1 MLYVLKGQ
9 NKKVDFLAEVF
20 ENRGIGAKESLD
32 YLNTTD
38 AVVNK
43 SSNLENIGAAVK
55 MVESHLQKDSRIVI
69 IVDSDVD
76 GYTSSAI
83 LWNFLKSVKPDIK
96 MNYITHSGKQHGL
109 SSDVFDVLENYDLVL
124 VPDAGSNDF
133 EQHSILSN
141 KGIDVLVLDHHDA
154 EEYSDYAL
162 VVNSQLS
169 EEYTNKH
176 LSGAG
181 ITWQFIREMNNMLS
195 LGKDV
200 DYYLDL
206 VGLGNVADMMSLT
219 SFETKHLMTK
229 GFRSINNPFFQA
241 LVAKQD
247 FSIKGVVNPMT
258 VGWYIGPLI
267 NAMIRA
273 GEQDEKNKMFEAM
286 LEENRHVRIPS
297 TKRGAKEGDT
307 EGLGEHVARICTNV
321 RTKQNKMVEKGMEL
335 IDSIIQEKGLLDNK
349 ILIIP
354 MPEGGIQAELI
365 GLVAN
370 KITNLYKKPTA
381 IVRPVGSD
389 FGGSIRNFSN
399 SPLDDFRGA
408 LEESGLINWARG
420 HASAAGLSFPQE
432 NLDKLNEYFNTLLK
446 EHDMSQKYYVDFVF
460 DLSQEGEADKLYEC
474 LTRIGLFNK
483 QGLWG
488 QDMEEPLIAIKNVM
502 VSNNM
507 SMSKTTMKISYKG
520 VEFIKFK
527 VGLEETAS
535 LDAGFGAKKLT
546 IIGRASLNEFGGRVT
561 PQLMI
566 SDFELESSEEYYF

>member
-9 NKKVDFLAEVF
+9 NKKEDFLAEIF
-20 ENRGIGAKESLD
+20 ENRGISASQSLA

-43 SSNLENIGAAVK
+43 SSNLENIDLAVQ
-55 MVESHLQKDSRIVI
+55 MVKRHLDNDSRIVI

-83 LWNFLKSVKPDIK
+83 VWNFLKSIKPDVK
-96 MNYITHSGKQHGL
+96 LNYTNHTGKQHGL
-109 SSDVFDVLENYDLVL
+109 SADVFAELENYDLVL

-133 EQHSILSN
+133 EGHRILSE
-141 KGIDVLVLDHHDA
+141 KGIDVLILDHHDA
-154 EEYSDYAL
+154 ERYSEHAL
-162 VVNSQLS
+162 IVNSQLS
-169 EEYTNKH
+169 ENYDNKH

-181 ITWQFIREMNNMLS
+181 IAWQFIREMNSTFN

-229 GFRSINNPFFQA
+229 GFKRVNNPFFQA
-241 LVAKQD
+241 LVEKQD
-247 FSIKGVVNPMT
+247 FSIKGEVNPMT

-286 LEENRHVRIPS
+286 LEENRHVRLPS

-307 EGLGEHVARICTNV
+307 EGLGEYVARVCTNV

-335 IDSIIQEKGLLDNK
+335 IDSIIKEKGLLDNK

-354 MPEGGIQAELI
+354 MPEDGIQAELI

-370 KITNLYKKPTA
+370 KITNIYKKPTA
-381 IVRPVGSD
+381 IVRAVGND
-389 FGGSIRNFSN
+389 YGGSIRNFSN
-399 SPLDDFRGA
+399 SPLEDFRGA

-432 NLDKLNEYFNTLLK
+432 NLDKLNNHFNELLK
-446 EHDMSQKYYVDFVF
+446 DHDMSQKYYVDFEF
-460 DLSQEGEADKLYEC
+460 DMSKEGDADKLYEC

-488 QDMEEPLIAIKNVM
+488 QDMAEPLIAVKNIM
-502 VSNNM
+502 VSNNLTM
-507 SMSKTTMKISYKG
+507 NKTTMKITYKDI
-520 VEFIKFK
+520 EYIKFK
-527 VGLEETAS
+527 VDLSDTAE
-535 LDAGFGAKKLT
+535 LDAGFGAKNIT
-546 IIGRASLNEFGGRVT
+546 IIGRASINEFAGRAK

-566 SDFELESSEEYYF
+566 TDFAVNSSDEYYF